1 MFKKP
6 NYTCENKLNKSA
18 VIIDNLTKIIQT
30 SFEQCLVWMVQLTRT
45 LDLGWGNISPS
56 LYLYYYIPFHIK
68 KMQVEQL
75 P

>member
-1 MFKKP
+1 MKNPYMFKKP

-45 LDLGWGNISPS
+45 LDLG
-56 LYLYYYIPFHIK
+56 
-68 KMQVEQL
+68 
-75 P
+75 